1 MTPHPSADSATHSEA
16 PTAFGVL
23 RVKPFRLLWINTL
36 GFVLVQATQRFAYV
50 WLVLEL
56 GAKSD
61 VSGLLLFV
69 MGVPALFISLP
80 VGVFSDRI
88 NRRRLLF
95 LSQIGAFL
103 TTLLTA
109 IWIST
114 GHITVTTAI
123 ISAATLGIFI
133 AIGQPVRT
141 AAVSTLV
148 PSHHL
153 MNAIIVSTVAS
164 NLALILGPAAAG
176 PAISRWGIEGAF
188 WLQALLYGV
197 GLLVLFPLQLP
208 ISIGSGQERHL
219 LTEITAGGR
228 FIWTNKN
235 IRILFILLMGSVVFM
250 MAPWMVLGPQFVKEQ
265 VGATGGEATILYAL
279 LGVGQF
285 CTSMWLLRNSYRI
298 KQKGLWFMCG
308 MITGTLTQILIGPA
322 TSYAYLAVIM
332 FVWGLT
338 GGFYLNL
345 NQSMIQRNTPPEV
358 MGRVMSVH
366 SLLMVGLAPMASLL
380 VGWTARRLD
389 AVPPT
394 ISVTASMMLVLI
406 LVILFSQREFRSTP

>member
-1 MTPHPSADSATHSEA
+1 MSTDAST
-16 PTAFGVL
+16 PTAPPSSFGVL

-36 GFVLVQATQRFAYV
+36 GFVLVQSTQRFAYV
-50 WLVLEL
+50 WLVLDL

-61 VSGLLLFV
+61 VSGHLLFV

-95 LSQIGAFL
+95 ISQIGAFV
-103 TTLLTA
+103 TTLCTA
-109 IWIST
+109 LYITT
-114 GHITVTTAI
+114 GHITIASSI
-123 ISAATLGIFI
+123 ISAAVLGVFI

-148 PSHHL
+148 PTQHL

-188 WLQALLYGV
+188 WVQAALYGV
-197 GLLVLFPLQLP
+197 GLVVLFPLRLP
-208 ISIGSGQERHL
+208 ISVPSGQDRHL
-219 LTEITAGGR
+219 MNEITAGAR
-228 FIWTNKN
+228 FIWTSKN
-235 IRILFILLMGSVVFM
+235 IRILFILLTGSVVFM
-250 MAPWMVLGPQFVKEQ
+250 MAPWMVLGPQFVREQ
-265 VGATGGEATILYAL
+265 VGATGGQATFLYAL

-298 KQKGLWFMCG
+298 KQKGLWFMYG
-308 MITGTLTQILIGPA
+308 MITGTITQILIGPA
-322 TSYAYLAVIM
+322 SNYWYLGVVM

-366 SLLMVGLAPMASLL
+366 SLLMVGLAPMASLA
-380 VGWTARRLD
+380 VGYMARHFD
-389 AVPPT
+389 AVPAT
-394 ISVTASMMLVLI
+394 ISISAGLMLI
-406 LVILFSQREFRSTP
+406 LILIMMVTQHDFRSTP